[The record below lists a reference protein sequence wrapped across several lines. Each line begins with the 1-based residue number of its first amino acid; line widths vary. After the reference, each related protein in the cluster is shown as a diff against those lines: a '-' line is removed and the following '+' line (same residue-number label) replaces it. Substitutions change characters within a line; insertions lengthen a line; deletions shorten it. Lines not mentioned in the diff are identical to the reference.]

1 MVQHSFMAG
10 RQRRMWSRHLQQ
22 GFNSRPPFLHKG
34 NQADSSTIALF
45 RALPSACAS
54 LLTFS
59 SPTRLLFNKHLGR
72 TIHMWCIEPQPT
84 WRSREGALAM
94 IKDSEL
100 VGKKVRNCEDLETL
114 PHASDTLPSLN
125 MHRSYLLVSTALC
138 FWQRRLRCSLNLRVR
153 Q

>member
-22 GFNSRPPFLHKG
+22 GFNSRPLSCTREIRLTAAPQICFV
-34 NQADSSTIALF
+34 
-45 RALPSACAS
+45 PSPAPVPP
-54 LLTFS
+54 S
-59 SPTRLLFNKHLGR
+59 SPFPHPPCFYSTGIQGGPSICGALILSLS
-72 TIHMWCIEPQPT
+72 

-114 PHASDTLPSLN
+114 PHSSDTLPSLN
-125 MHRSYLLVSTALC
+125 MHRSYLLVSTALR
-138 FWQRRLRCSLNLRVR
+138 FWQRRLWCSLNLRVR